1 MKNLKNFFDQI
12 LENIHSKKMY
22 FEKYSMNN
30 SKLCK

>member
-1 MKNLKNFFDQI
+1 MKNLKNFFNQI
-12 LENIHSKKMY
+12 LHNIYSKKIN